1 MEQDWRLRGQEE
13 YLKGAELCRKHY
25 VRYSDSWDH
34 DHCEFCWVKFAEED
48 LIPDALHEGYATTD
62 NYRWICEQ
70 CFEDFKDQ
78 FEWRVLGGS
87 PEDVE

>member
-1 MEQDWRLRGQEE
+1 MQKDWRLQGQEK
-13 YLKGAELCRKHY
+13 YLKGAELCRKRHA
-25 VRYSDSWDH
+25 RASDSWDH
-34 DHCEFCWVKFAEED
+34 DHCEFCTAKFAEEG